1 MLVGCGSE
9 APPQA
14 SAPAATEVN
23 QDSAESLPEP
33 AADPQLIPLY
43 PPDEVLNALQRGRQD
58 PFAPPPQA
66 LVVAKEEAS
75 ESEGEGGPALSEGER
90 VPELMGVSSIGGVA
104 QAFVSYGS
112 HSGPV
117 APGDVGG
124 ANGLPWLPE
133 GISVAGVDV
142 QRGLLLL
149 ERNGQPLSP
158 IQL

>member
-1 MLVGCGSE
+1 MLLAGCGSE

-14 SAPAATEVN
+14 SAPADVEVN
-23 QDSAESLPEP
+23 RDSAESLAEP
-33 AADPQLIPLY
+33 TADPQLIPLY
-43 PPDEVLNALQRGRQD
+43 RPAEVLNSLPRGRQD

-66 LVVAKEEAS
+66 LVAAKEEAS
-75 ESEGEGGPALSEGER
+75 ESEGEG
-90 VPELMGVSSIGGVA
+90 VPELTGVSSIGGVA

-124 ANGLPWLPE
+124 PGGLPWLPE
-133 GISVAGVDV
+133 GVSVAGVDV